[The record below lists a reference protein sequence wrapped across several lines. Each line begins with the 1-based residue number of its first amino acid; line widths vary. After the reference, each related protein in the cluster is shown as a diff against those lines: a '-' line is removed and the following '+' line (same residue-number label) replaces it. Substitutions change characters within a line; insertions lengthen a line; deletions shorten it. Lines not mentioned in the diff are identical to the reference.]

1 MEFQFVRQELKRK
14 ARESQ
19 IPRIMYVMS
28 IANHYI
34 IMSFKQVILRKGEQ
48 NQPNNQAKNP
58 PLVRKLH
65 QGAHQGGG
73 IFVTNIGTDNQINYN
88 SALDP

>member
-28 IANHYI
+28 ITNHYI
-34 IMSFKQVILRKGEQ
+34 IMSLKQVILRKGEQ

-58 PLVRKLH
+58 PLARKLH